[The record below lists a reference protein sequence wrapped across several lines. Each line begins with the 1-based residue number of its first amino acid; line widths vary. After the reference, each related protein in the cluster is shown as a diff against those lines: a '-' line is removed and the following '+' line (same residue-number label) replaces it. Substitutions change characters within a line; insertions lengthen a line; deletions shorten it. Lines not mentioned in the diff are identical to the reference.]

1 MCGIIGIVGNQPVDQ
16 RLVRG
21 LEKLEYRGYDSSG
34 IATIFKG
41 KIQRLRAEGKLI
53 KLKEKLLKTSLQ
65 GFNGI
70 GHTRWATHGQPT
82 ELNAHPPTAKK
93 ID

>member
-41 KIQRLRAEGKLI
+41 KIQRYCL
-53 KLKEKLLKTSLQ
+53 KLLVIVFYIMFL
-65 GFNGI
+65 FFDCYFF
-70 GHTRWATHGQPT
+70 W
-82 ELNAHPPTAKK
+82 
-93 ID
+93 